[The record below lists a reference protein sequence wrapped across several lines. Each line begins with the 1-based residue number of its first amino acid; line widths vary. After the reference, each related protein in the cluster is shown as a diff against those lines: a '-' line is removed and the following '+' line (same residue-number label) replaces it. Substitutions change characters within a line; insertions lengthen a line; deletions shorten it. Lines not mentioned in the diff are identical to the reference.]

1 MAEQTFRLPDLGE
14 GLTEAQLVAWRV
26 KEGDQVDVNAP
37 LADVETAKAVVV
49 IPSPYAGMVQKL
61 HAKPG
66 ETVAVGAALVT
77 IEAEAGPHPSPPP
90 EGGGKLMRQQPWLV
104 MAQDRVRSRRSAVGL
119 AWRRRQP
126 PRQLTSGQRPSSDN
140 WPGSAAWTSRH

>member
-66 ETVAVGAALVT
+66 ETVAVGAARSRRKQAPTL
-77 IEAEAGPHPSPPP
+77 ALPRS
-90 EGGGKLMRQQPWLV
+90 GGGKLMRQQPWLV